1 MIDKADKVKW
11 LSEFTGL
18 CREIAALEDTSAN
31 IQSQVFE
38 RAISD
43 RLEECERIAAAIE
56 NIQDVTLREVLL
68 NRYVEGRAWEKVAL
82 AAEQCVGTAGNYKI
96 KCPALLMRGWGATL
110 LFGPPQLLHS

>member
-31 IQSQVFE
+31 IKRQVFKQ
-38 RAISD
+38 AISD
-43 RLEECERIAAAIE
+43 RLAECEGIVAAIE

-68 NRYVEGRAWEKVAL
+68 NRYVEGMTWEKVAL
-82 AAEQCVGTAGNYKI
+82 TMNYSIKHVHRLHNKALEQLEIPK
-96 KCPALLMRGWGATL
+96 
-110 LFGPPQLLHS
+110 

>member
-38 RAISD
+38 RARSS
-43 RLEECERIAAAIE
+43 RLAECARLAAALEHIKE
-56 NIQDVTLREVLL
+56 LKLREVLL
-68 NRYVEGRAWEKVAL
+68 NRYVEGMAWEKVAL
-82 AAEQCVGTAGNYKI
+82 AMNYSIKHVHRLHNKALEQLEITK
-96 KCPALLMRGWGATL
+96 
-110 LFGPPQLLHS
+110 

>member
-31 IQSQVFE
+31 IQSPVFE

-43 RLEECERIAAAIE
+43 RLAECEGIAAAIE
-56 NIQDVTLREVLL
+56 NIKDVTLREVLL
-68 NRYVEGRAWEKVAL
+68 NRYVEGMTWEKVAL
-82 AAEQCVGTAGNYKI
+82 AMNYSIKHVHRLHNKALEQLEITK
-96 KCPALLMRGWGATL
+96 
-110 LFGPPQLLHS
+110 